1 MNTILIAIATAG
13 LGAAIGLLTRHLL
26 APLSYRL
33 DDEQEL
39 PHPGRRSWLIIA
51 SAISLGSISAWLVH
65 TDNLTLA
72 PIVLP
77 LTLTAPALAAI
88 DVDVM
93 RLPNRILGPVAGLTL
108 AGLASVGTAGS
119 SASIDAALRGSWDV
133 ALKSAAGAVLAGVTF
148 GLLNIVSRGGV
159 GFGDVK
165 LAAVVGLATGAV
177 SLMSVWWA
185 VAVGTLLALIWRTIR
200 RRTGPSPFG
209 PWLLLG
215 AWVGVLI
222 GDLPR
227 VL

>member
-1 MNTILIAIATAG
+1 MTTILIAIAATG
-13 LGAAIGLLTRHLL
+13 VGAVLGLLTRRLL

-39 PHPGRRSWLIIA
+39 PHPGRRSWLIVA
-51 SAISLGSISAWLVH
+51 SAIALGSISAWLVH
-65 TDNLTLA
+65 TNKLTLA
-72 PIVLP
+72 PMILP
-77 LTLTAPALAAI
+77 LTLAAPALAAI
-88 DVDVM
+88 DLDVM

-108 AGLASVGTAGS
+108 AGLAL
-119 SASIDAALRGSWDV
+119 DAALRGSWVV
-133 ALKSAAGAVLAGVTF
+133 ALQSAAGAVLAGVTF

-165 LAAVVGLATGAV
+165 LAALVGLATGAA

-185 VAVGTLLALIWRTIR
+185 VAVGTLLALIWGKVS
-200 RRTGPSPFG
+200 RRTGPFPFG

-215 AWVGVLI
+215 AWLGVVI

>member
-1 MNTILIAIATAG
+1 MTTILIAITATG
-13 LGAAIGLLTRHLL
+13 LGAVLGLLTRHLL
-26 APLSYRL
+26 ASLSYRL
-33 DDEQEL
+33 NDEQEL

-72 PIVLP
+72 PTVLP

-88 DVDVM
+88 DLDVM

-108 AGLASVGTAGS
+108 AGLA
-119 SASIDAALRGSWDV
+119 IDAALRGSRDV
-133 ALKSAAGAVLAGVTF
+133 ALQSAAGAVLAGVTF
-148 GLLNIVSRGGV
+148 ALLNIVSRGGV

-185 VAVGTLLALIWRTIR
+185 VAVGTLLALIWRKIS